1 MHPDTNKYVKFT
13 CHDCLMLY
21 QDQLSGSVYFVILL
35 QLGTSAMDNTL
46 LKYSAKDHFFK
57 AVLCHLCIDQ
67 LNGQLALNK
76 FKDMQ
81 PAFADSRECKFLEVR
96 VLWITVLV
104 Y

>member
-1 MHPDTNKYVKFT
+1 MVCIQTPINIYVKFT
-13 CHDCLMLY
+13 GHDCLMLD
-21 QDQLSGSVYFVILL
+21 QDQFSGSVHFVILL

-96 VLWITVLV
+96 AYGL
-104 Y
+104 